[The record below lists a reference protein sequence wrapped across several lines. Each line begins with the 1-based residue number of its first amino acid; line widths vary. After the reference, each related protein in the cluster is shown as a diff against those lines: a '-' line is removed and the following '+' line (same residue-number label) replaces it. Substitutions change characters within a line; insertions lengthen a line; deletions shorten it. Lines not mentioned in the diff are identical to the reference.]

1 MAMRLTLALQWV
13 ITDLDIFTMVSSSA
27 WDRGE
32 AGVIA
37 TDGVTIVSAMKA
49 AATTTADRAAYPITA
64 TVVHV
69 AVVVDSI

>member
-1 MAMRLTLALQWV
+1 
-13 ITDLDIFTMVSSSA
+13 MVSSSA